1 MAFCH
6 ILCYPLGDRRHDV
19 LPLPSGYEMSEYLKT
34 EEAAEFLGVS
44 QNTQRNWTKLGKIPV
59 QFNTLNN

>member
-1 MAFCH
+1 
-6 ILCYPLGDRRHDV
+6 
-19 LPLPSGYEMSEYLKT
+19 MSEYLKT